1 MRFIS
6 MYSCGAVRAGQHA
19 IFADF
24 DVVSHTVAGWHEC
37 QSID

>member
-6 MYSCGAVRAGQHA
+6 MYSCGAVRVDGTR
-19 IFADF
+19 FSPDF